1 MDKPRAG
8 AVLFA
13 MDVRRLTSFYE
24 AVTGLRPR
32 TVEKDHSALESAA
45 FQLVIHA
52 IPEHIAKGIRIDVPA
67 RPRETTPIK
76 LVFFVSDLAASRRAA
91 AQLQGVVKEASAEWQ
106 FEDTIVC
113 DGHDPEGNVFQL
125 RQPLVRE

>member
-1 MDKPRAG
+1 MSAKPHAG

-13 MDVRRLTSFYE
+13 KDVRRLASFYE

-32 TVEKDHSALESAA
+32 TAETDHIVLESAV

-52 IPEHIAKGIRIDVPA
+52 IPEHIAKRIHIDVPA
-67 RPRETTPIK
+67 RPREDTPIK
-76 LVFFVSDLAASRRAA
+76 LAFFVSDLSASRRAA
-91 AQLQGVVKEASAEWQ
+91 VQMQGVVNEAYAERQ
-106 FEDTIVC
+106 FEDSIVC

-125 RQPLVRE
+125 RQPLVR

>member
-1 MDKPRAG
+1 MSAKPHAG

-13 MDVRRLTSFYE
+13 KDVRRLASFYQVVAE
-24 AVTGLRPR
+24 LRSR
-32 TVEKDHSALESAA
+32 TVETDHSVLESSA

-52 IPEHIAKGIRIDVPA
+52 LPEHIAKRIHIDVPA
-67 RPRETTPIK
+67 RPREDTPIK
-76 LVFFVSDLAASRRAA
+76 LVFFVSDLSASRRAA
-91 AQLQGVVKEASAEWQ
+91 VQLQGLVNEAHAEWR

-125 RQPLVRE
+125 RQPLVR